1 MHEICRKPRARQDL
15 IEIWHYIHADNPAA
29 ADRMLERFEAAL
41 VKLRDMPLSG
51 RARPELA
58 ADLRSRPVRSYILF
72 YKPVPAGIELVRVI
86 SGYRDIQSDDM
97 D

>member
-1 MHEICRKPRARQDL
+1 MREIRRRPQARRDL
-15 IEIWHYIHADNPAA
+15 IEIWQYIHADNPAA
-29 ADRMLERFEAAL
+29 ADRMLARFEATL
-41 VKLRDMPLSG
+41 VTLRDMPQSG

-58 ADLRSRPVRSYILF
+58 ADLRSRPVGSYILF